1 MRKDMN
7 LQAHK
12 LSLIGALLDVDD
24 AKMLSRVETFLK
36 AELAAKRE
44 KEIVPMTME
53 EYRAEI
59 ELSLQAARE
68 GRYITQEELEREVRS
83 W

>member
-1 MRKDMN
+1 MN

-36 AELAAKRE
+36 AEIAAKRE

-53 EYRAEI
+53 EYHDMIDEAEEDFRAGRVVSHEEMGKRI
-59 ELSLQAARE
+59 AA
-68 GRYITQEELEREVRS
+68 
-83 W
+83 WK

>member
-1 MRKDMN
+1 MN
-7 LQAHK
+7 IQAHK
-12 LSLIGALLDVDD
+12 LSLIGTLLDVND
-24 AKMLSRVETFLK
+24 AQLLSRVETFLK
-36 AELAAKRE
+36 AEISAAHE

-59 ELSLQAARE
+59 ERSLEDYRA
-68 GRYITQEELEREVRS
+68 GRYTSHEDLKKEMLT